1 MKYSKFVIL
10 DGLEA
15 IHSVEGG
22 PLEMEEVYSG
32 SKISIDGNFFVF
44 PFLGTMLPISIH
56 QKKIFRNPKERPAY
70 LWHFFV
76 VPEEAIGNLV
86 VLSPVA
92 PDVWIPHPGA
102 KIIPVRWAHLPEGR
116 LGALVAFMESALLAF
131 RPPQHHS
138 FYLIALID
146 RRFLPISVEGVVVGQ
161 QDHWVRFSEHGR
173 FRIKVE

>member
-15 IHSVEGG
+15 VYWIQGG
-22 PLEMEEVYSG
+22 PIEMEEVYSG
-32 SKISIDGNFFVF
+32 SKISIDENFVMF
-44 PFLGTMLPISIH
+44 PFRGTMLQISIH
-56 QKKIFRNPKERPAY
+56 QKKIFRNPREEPTY
-70 LWHFFV
+70 LWHFFI
-76 VPEEAIGNLV
+76 VPEESIGNFV

-92 PDVWIPHPGA
+92 PDAWIPHSGA

-116 LGALVAFMESALLAF
+116 LGAFVSFMESALLAF

-138 FYLIALID
+138 FHLIALID
-146 RRFLPISVEGVVVGQ
+146 HRFLPISVEGVVVGQ
-161 QDHWVRFSEHGR
+161 QDHWVCFSEHGR